1 MTLPKS
7 YKKSVAEQG
16 NESTSLESLATILAT
31 SFFPCKTNFML
42 EFKFLGV
49 PQVSL
54 GVQLHTFSR
63 VTVNFIQSSSDSESG
78 KIK

>member
-1 MTLPKS
+1 
-7 YKKSVAEQG
+7 
-16 NESTSLESLATILAT
+16 
-31 SFFPCKTNFML
+31 ML

-49 PQVSL
+49 LQVLL

-63 VTVNFIQSSSDSESG
+63 ATVNIVQSSSDSESG